1 MKSVYVV
8 VSQKYSP
15 VAITHPYPVAAF
27 ATRKEAQA
35 YVIEKNTRAT
45 SNQYGMLRIPF
56 GSIK

>member
-8 VSQKYSP
+8 LSYRDSP
-15 VAITHPYPVAAF
+15 IYITHPKPVAAF
-27 ATRKEAQA
+27 ETRKEARA